1 MMSETPGS
9 KQRMV
14 AKAAELFRK
23 QGYSGT
29 GLKQIV
35 EESGTPKGSL
45 YFHFP
50 GGKEELAIAAVKYA
64 CAVRM
69 GAMQEAFDEASSAID
84 AVASLVRSSRDG
96 LVASRFEDGCP
107 IATVVLETAATS
119 DPLQE
124 TCSKSW
130 RTWEALFQERLR
142 EEGHDQRRAKRL
154 ATVALALMEGGM
166 LLSRAYRSTEP
177 LDVVQEEVENIL
189 EVEQPRER
197 RKR

>member
-1 MMSETPGS
+1 MSETPGS
-9 KQRMV
+9 KERMI

-50 GGKEELAIAAVKYA
+50 GGKEELGIAAVNYA

-69 GAMQEAFDEASSAID
+69 EANQKAFDETSSAVD
-84 AVASLVRSSRDG
+84 AIVSLVRSSRDG
-96 LVASRFEDGCP
+96 LVASKFEDGCP
-107 IATVVLETAATS
+107 IATLVLETAATS

-124 TCSKSW
+124 TCSKAW
-130 RTWEALFQERLR
+130 NAWEELFRERLTR
-142 EEGHDQRRAKRL
+142 EGHDSRRAKRL

-166 LLSRAYRSTEP
+166 LLSRGYRSTEP
-177 LDVVQEEVENIL
+177 LDMVQEEIQNIL
-189 EVEQPRER
+189 EVEQAQ
-197 RKR
+197 KRSKR